1 MRKIIVLCGLGLI
14 LALVTPAA
22 GPAATGE
29 ERPLGSVPEFYAD
42 KVVDQDLVVDGG
54 NALGEPDGRYA
65 EIMPGGELVVS
76 MPEPIRYSDAADDG
90 RVITKGGARYGLAG
104 LFPMTEE
111 GELAWQPLIP
121 GGTPGGF
128 KLGTSMFPVVQS
140 TETIR
145 IVNDDTRSVFRR
157 RRLRLRQRQRGALGP
172 RHGLRR
178 TKSDRTTSGRRP

>member
-14 LALVTPAA
+14 LAAFTPAA
-22 GPAATGE
+22 RPVATGD
-29 ERPLGSVPEFYAD
+29 ERSTGSGQEFYAD
-42 KVVDQDLVVDGG
+42 EVVDQDLVVDAG

-65 EIMPGGELVVS
+65 EIKPGGELIVR

-104 LFPMTEE
+104 LFRMSEE
-111 GELAWQPLIP
+111 GEPAWQPLAP

-128 KLGTSMFPVVQS
+128 KLGTSMFPVAQS

-145 IVNDDTRSVFRR
+145 IVNDDTRSVLVDAVSGFRSG
-157 RRLRLRQRQRGALGP
+157 GAA
-172 RHGLRR
+172 R
-178 TKSDRTTSGRRP
+178 